1 MHFYALYVIFASLLY
16 HYSTNFVTEQHP
28 KGGIERFQR
37 LDENDHFLEKNAIL
51 HTLNSFDFFYS
62 FPY

>member
-1 MHFYALYVIFASLLY
+1 MHFYALFVIFAPLLY

-37 LDENDHFLEKNAIL
+37 LDENDHFLE
-51 HTLNSFDFFYS
+51 
-62 FPY
+62 